1 MNIEKITYKI
11 VKDSIKEDNSCTDF
25 VLKMILSYLSD
36 EQRGTVMDEIVNERE
51 HVLFKKGDFV
61 WFNPKD
67 NRYDF
72 SSNGE
77 KCYEEDVMKDS
88 KLMDEHGYIKAR
100 IINDCNYKDE
110 CSPYA
115 TEYKIHAYIRIKDNG
130 DMEYKEVRA
139 KRSNIIAL
147 WSPLV

>member
-1 MNIEKITYKI
+1 MNIEKITYKLVKDTLENGTISPFI
-11 VKDSIKEDNSCTDF
+11 VKM
-25 VLKMILSYLSD
+25 MISYLTD
-36 EQRGTVMDEIVNERE
+36 EQRGAILDEIVNERE
-51 HVLFKKGDFV
+51 HILFKKGSFV
-61 WFNPKD
+61 WFDPKD

-88 KLMDEHGYIKAR
+88 KLMDEHGYIRAR
-100 IINDCNYKDE
+100 IINDCSYKDE

-115 TEYKIHAYIRIKDNG
+115 TEYKIHVYIRIKDNG

-147 WSPLV
+147 WKPLE